1 MIKLFKN
8 ISSFLQFL
16 IIVILALFL
25 ASMLSGCANN
35 DPDIRTT
42 PRLEKYGEDCFHKP
56 YTNSRD
62 NQSLCMTSA
71 IAKHNA
77 QVDTINNL
85 K

>member
-1 MIKLFKN
+1 MINFLKQ
-8 ISSFLQFL
+8 IYGFLQFL
-16 IIVILALFL
+16 IIVFLALFL
-25 ASMLSGCANN
+25 ITALSGCTNRN
-35 DPDIRTT
+35 SDIKIT

-56 YTNSRD
+56 YINSRD

-77 QVDTINNL
+77 QVDTVNNL

>member
-1 MIKLFKN
+1 MIKFFKN
-8 ISSFLQFL
+8 VYSFLQFL
-16 IIVILALFL
+16 IIIILALFL
-25 ASMLSGCANN
+25 LSMVSGCASS
-35 DPDIRTT
+35 DPNIKTT

-77 QVDTINNL
+77 QVDTVNNL

>member
-1 MIKLFKN
+1 MKQLLRALHSI
-8 ISSFLQFL
+8 LQF
-16 IIVILALFL
+16 IILVIFLLFL
-25 ASMLSGCANN
+25 VNILTGCASDNTKIK
-35 DPDIRTT
+35 PI
-42 PRLEKYGEDCFHKP
+42 PILEKYGEDCFHKP